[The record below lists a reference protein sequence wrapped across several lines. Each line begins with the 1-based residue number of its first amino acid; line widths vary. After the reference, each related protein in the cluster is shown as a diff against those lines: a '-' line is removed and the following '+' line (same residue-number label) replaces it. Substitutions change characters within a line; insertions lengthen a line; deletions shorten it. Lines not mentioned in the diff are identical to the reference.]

1 MAGVPTPNRRRGW
14 LRLGVAAVVLGTPL
28 ASASFLTP
36 TSVSAGAPHIMV
48 IVEENEGYAQIIGS
62 KSAPYINSLAHT
74 YASATNWYGLTD
86 DSLSDYAALI
96 SGVTGSY
103 KSPTLVGELAAQ
115 GISWKAYMEDMPSA
129 CYTGGRVA
137 NYTKT
142 HNPFVQFKSITHSPA
157 QCAQVVPFLGS
168 GGTGFAADLDNNTAP
183 DFMFVVP
190 NLCDDMHS
198 SCPPQNKEVKQG
210 DQWLKAN
217 LPTVLSSQWYASGG
231 IVIVT
236 WDSATTSDK
245 SGWHTGSGGHIP
257 TIVISATSHGTFGSG
272 GNHYGTLR
280 AIEEAYGVGLL
291 GASSTPADGDL
302 TPAF

>member
-1 MAGVPTPNRRRGW
+1 MAGVPISNRRGGW
-14 LRLGVAAVVLGTPL
+14 LRLGVAALVIGTPL
-28 ASASFLTP
+28 ASASLLSP
-36 TSVSAGAPHIMV
+36 TSVSAGAPHVML

-62 KSAPYINSLAHT
+62 KAAPYINSLAHT
-74 YASATNWYGLTD
+74 YASATNWYGLAD

-103 KSPTLVGELAAQ
+103 KSPTVLGELAAQ

-142 HNPFVQFKSITHSPA
+142 HNPFVHFKSITNNPA
-157 QCAQVVPFLGS
+157 QCDQVVPFLGS
-168 GGTGFAADLDNNTAP
+168 DGSGFAADLDNNTAP
-183 DFMFVVP
+183 DFMYVVP

-198 SCPPQNKEVKQG
+198 SCPPQNKEIKQG

-236 WDSATTSDK
+236 WDSATTSDR

-257 TIVISATSHGTFGSG
+257 TIVISATSHGAFGSG

-291 GASSTPADGDL
+291 GASSNPADGDL